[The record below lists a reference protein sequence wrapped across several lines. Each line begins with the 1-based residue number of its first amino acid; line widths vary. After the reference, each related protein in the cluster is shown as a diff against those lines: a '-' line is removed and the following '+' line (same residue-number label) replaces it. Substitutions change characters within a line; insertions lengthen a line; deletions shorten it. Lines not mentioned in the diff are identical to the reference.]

1 MIFYSENKKLKCK
14 GESADAVFFF
24 KKYNFTFKCIFK
36 TLNLLRLSTNRGFL
50 LDKVSAPN

>member
-24 KKYNFTFKCIFK
+24 KKYNFTFKCICK
-36 TLNLLRLSTNRGFL
+36 PPQA
-50 LDKVSAPN
+50 VY